1 MTEQND
7 GSLDDFGDATI
18 HDEDYEHELK
28 IKSPKSNSLVPKCKD
43 TCEEASQEFTYTQWS
58 IGGNGRFFGTGI
70 TLPTLPPGMY
80 KAFISDSHGPFA
92 ERMDVKIDSLIDIPD
107 GVSKQIFDEIQLFWK
122 KEEVFKQY
130 GFLHR
135 RGYLLYGAAGCG
147 KTALVQL
154 ICSRVVKEGDTVL
167 ICENPNALQ
176 AVLKMFRTIEPNR
189 RIVCVFEDLDALV
202 SNWGDS
208 KILSLL
214 DGEDQINRVLNI
226 ATSNYPERLDR
237 RIVARPRRFDRVM
250 KIGMPSAQ
258 TRHLYLK
265 TKLNIKEKE
274 LDEWVEKTEGLSFAA
289 MAELVISVK
298 CLDHSF
304 ESSLKVLRDMAK
316 GKSSS
321 EDYLRDPAGFE
332 KVYEGLNG
340 R

>member
-1 MTEQND
+1 
-7 GSLDDFGDATI
+7 
-18 HDEDYEHELK
+18 
-28 IKSPKSNSLVPKCKD
+28 
-43 TCEEASQEFTYTQWS
+43 
-58 IGGNGRFFGTGI
+58 
-70 TLPTLPPGMY
+70 MY
-80 KAFISDSHGPFA
+80 KAFVSDSNGPYA
-92 ERMDVKIDSLIDIPD
+92 ERMDIKIDSLIDIPD

-122 KEEVFKQY
+122 KEDVFNQY

-176 AVLKMFRTIEPNR
+176 TVLKMFRTIEPNR
-189 RIVCVFEDLDALV
+189 RIVCVFEDLDALIG
-202 SNWGDS
+202 NWGES

-250 KIGMPSAQ
+250 KIGMPSAL
-258 TRHLYLK
+258 TRCLYLK
-265 TKLNIKEKE
+265 TKLKIDEKE
-274 LDEWVEKTEGLSFAA
+274 INEWVEKTEGLSFAA

-304 ESSLKVLRDMAK
+304 DESLRVLREMSKA
-316 GKSSS
+316 KSSS
-321 EDYLRDPAGFE
+321 EDYLNGTVGFG
-332 KVYEGLNG
+332 KQ
-340 R
+340 